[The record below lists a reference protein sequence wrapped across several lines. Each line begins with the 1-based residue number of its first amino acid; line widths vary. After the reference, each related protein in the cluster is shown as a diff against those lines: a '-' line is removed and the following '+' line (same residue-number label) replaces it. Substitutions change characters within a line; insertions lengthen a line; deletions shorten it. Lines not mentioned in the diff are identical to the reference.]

1 MPPPMLQSWIYT
13 NSPQIMPRSWLQVAI
28 TPYVTGGLKKRG
40 YRHSTK
46 KQAAFEVIVFFP
58 LKVAGRNLQK
68 TYEGEHGKTTK
79 KSWRHVMY
87 QPKEQ

>member
-46 KQAAFEVIVFFP
+46 KQAAFEVIICVSTESSGAKP
-58 LKVAGRNLQK
+58 SEDL
-68 TYEGEHGKTTK
+68 
-79 KSWRHVMY
+79 
-87 QPKEQ
+87 